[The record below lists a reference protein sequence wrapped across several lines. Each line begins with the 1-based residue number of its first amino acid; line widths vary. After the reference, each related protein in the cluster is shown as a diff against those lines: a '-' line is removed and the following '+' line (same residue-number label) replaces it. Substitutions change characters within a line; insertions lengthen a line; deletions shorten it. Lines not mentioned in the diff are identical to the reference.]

1 MWALSGAT
9 VGRLITTLNLLLG
22 HHLKAREIGDAKSRR
37 HRDVRPGAVGN
48 SFLTTSSPQG
58 TPRSVAG
65 HLASAQ
71 RILSDASRGATRHGC
86 GP

>member
-37 HRDVRPGAVGN
+37 HRDVRPGAVGE
-48 SFLTTSSPQG
+48 
-58 TPRSVAG
+58 
-65 HLASAQ
+65 
-71 RILSDASRGATRHGC
+71 
-86 GP
+86 